1 MARVFYPGTFD
12 PLHNGH
18 LEIITT
24 AAGLFD
30 AVVVAAMRDPSKSA
44 PFFDREERM
53 ELIEASTAH
62 LGNVEVIGMDGLVV
76 DAAADAKADL
86 IVKGLRGVSDFDT
99 ELQMA
104 QMNRHVSGI
113 VTMFLPSASEDGFI
127 ASKYIREISKMGG
140 DVTDLVP
147 GPVAVALK
155 EKFGR

>member
-1 MARVFYPGTFD
+1 MPLVDQADSGSARWCAQG
-12 PLHNGH
+12 
-18 LEIITT
+18 
-24 AAGLFD
+24 AAWAD
-30 AVVVAAMRDPSKSA
+30 
-44 PFFDREERM
+44 
-53 ELIEASTAH
+53 
-62 LGNVEVIGMDGLVV
+62 VV